1 MKPLDGIKVV
11 DFSHIL
17 AGPLATHFLVLQG
30 ADVIKIESP
39 GRGDNMRYYGPD
51 RRYDGM
57 APAFINVNAGKRS
70 IAVNLKADAG
80 REVVRRLIAAADVVV
95 ENFRPGVI
103 DRLGFGY
110 DACKEL
116 RPGII
121 FCSVSGYGQTGPF
134 RDYPAVDNIVQG
146 TSGMMSVSGSPGDG
160 PIRVGFP
167 AVDSY
172 SGTLAAMAVISALLR
187 RERSGGEGQ
196 YIDVAMMDA
205 SIVLQNAIVVP
216 YLVTGRLNPK
226 SGNTGYSNLPTAG
239 VFETAEGQ
247 LSIGAIQQNQFEAL
261 ARGLGHPEL
270 LEDPLTATAAS
281 RADPAN
287 RDEVRA
293 RLQAIF
299 LTRTAE
305 EWEGILF
312 GAGAAAGVVRA
323 LDAAIDHPTFDHRNL
338 KLPIHI
344 DGLPDREDVHV
355 LNTGFVVDNDQPGVS
370 APPPRVGE
378 HGDAVLVE
386 LGYGAD
392 EIAALR
398 DTGAIG

>member
-1 MKPLDGIKVV
+1 MKALDGIRVV

-17 AGPLATHFLVLQG
+17 AGPLATHFLCLQG
-30 ADVIKIESP
+30 ADVVKIEAK
-39 GRGDNMRYYGPD
+39 GRGDNLRYYGPD

-70 IAVNLKADAG
+70 IALDLKSEGG
-80 REVVRRLIAAADVVV
+80 REVVNRLIAQADVVV

-103 DRLGFGY
+103 DRLGYGFE
-110 DACKEL
+110 ACKAL
-116 RPGII
+116 RPGIV
-121 FCSVSGYGQTGPF
+121 FCSISGYGQTGPY

-172 SGTLAAMAVISALLR
+172 SGTLAAMAIISALLR

-205 SIVLQNAIVVP
+205 SIVLQNAIAVP

-239 VFETAEGQ
+239 VFDTADGQ

-270 LEDPLTATAAS
+270 LDDPITATAAS

-287 RDEVRA
+287 RDGVRA

-299 LTRTAE
+299 LTRTTD
-305 EWEGILF
+305 EWEQRLYE
-312 GAGAAAGVVRA
+312 AGAPAGAVRS
-323 LDAAIDHPTFDHRNL
+323 LDAAIDHPALDHRNL

-355 LNTGFVVDNDQPGVS
+355 LNTGFVVDADPPGVS

-378 HGDAVLVE
+378 HGDAVLSE
-386 LGYGAD
+386 LGYDAAA
-392 EIAALR
+392 IAALR
-398 DTGAIG
+398 DAGAIG